1 MIIAWRKKFFIKVI
15 NTRNL
20 NCWMV
25 LHVFLLKIPCISSH
39 QVFCFSEATTLSSS
53 LVLFDVPQ
61 SRLTPSLKKVIL
73 YFYLCV
79 YLCIKY
85 ISILREDTIIPS
97 LKNQPLIFFFFFYFT
112 VLYWFCHTSTWI
124 RHGCT
129 RVPNPEPHPPPPSL
143 YHPSGSS
150 QCTSPKHPVSC
161 IKPGLAI
168 HFLYDII
175 HVSMPFS
182 QIIPRSLS
190 HRVQKTVLYICVSF
204 AVSHTGLLLP
214 SF

>member
-1 MIIAWRKKFFIKVI
+1 
-15 NTRNL
+15 
-20 NCWMV
+20 MV

-97 LKNQPLIFFFFFYFT
+97 LKNQPLIFFFFFTLQYFIG
-112 VLYWFCHTSTWI
+112 FAIHQQESTTGVHVFPI
-124 RHGCT
+124 L
-129 RVPNPEPHPPPPSL
+129 NPPPTSLPVPSL
-143 YHPSGSS
+143 WFIPVHQPQAS
-150 QCTSPKHPVSC
+150 CT
-161 IKPGLAI
+161 I
-168 HFLYDII
+168 H
-175 HVSMPFS
+175 
-182 QIIPRSLS
+182 R
-190 HRVQKTVLYICVSF
+190 TWTGNSF
-204 AVSHTGLLLP
+204 HI
-214 SF
+214 